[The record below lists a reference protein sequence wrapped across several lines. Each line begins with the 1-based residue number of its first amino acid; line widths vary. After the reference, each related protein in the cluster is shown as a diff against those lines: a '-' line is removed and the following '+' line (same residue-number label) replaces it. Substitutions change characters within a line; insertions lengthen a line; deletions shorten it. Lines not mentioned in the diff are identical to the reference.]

1 MSLNPSIGLVGVAIQ
16 ADRDTTATEPTF
28 LHGLTGG
35 TPFGMSRSIANTAV
49 ACGNR
54 APSDARVDS
63 IEFAPSIESLCY
75 PDVFGLYL
83 YAGLGKVVTSADSKS
98 GYYKHVFTMG
108 SDLPYLTVWGQV
120 GNDGITRTDG
130 CKLGTLE
137 ISATGNEH
145 LAMTASLSGI
155 DGEVGLAEI
164 PGDAKSV
171 CYDGKLTTTDCEFK
185 LDASSETPAE
195 ALVSEATF
203 TIENNTSGQTSL
215 GRAMPRDI
223 ANGNLNFGVSVTT
236 IPDNIK
242 EYQKMVTGSADSTKV
257 SSKVVMGSVYAKF
270 MHTDDPNIYV
280 EIAVNHI
287 PFTADFPEVDPEGSE
302 ATIQFSTDSAII
314 TAAGESPVTITL
326 VNKTASYDTVTVD
339 QSETGGKA
347 VADSA
352 TDTTES
358 AKSSSK

>member
-1 MSLNPSIGLVGVAIQ
+1 MSLNPSIGLAGVALQ
-16 ADRDTTATEPTF
+16 KNRDTVATEPTF

-63 IEFAPSIESLCY
+63 VEFSPSIQSLCY

-83 YAGLGKVVTSADSKS
+83 YAGLGAVTTTKVDGKD
-98 GYYKHVFTMG
+98 GYYKHVFSMG
-108 SDLPYLTVWGQV
+108 AELPYLTVWGQV
-120 GNDGITRTDG
+120 GVDGITRTDG
-130 CKLGTLE
+130 CKVGTLE

-145 LAMTASLSGI
+145 LAMTATLAGI
-155 DGEVGLAEI
+155 DGEVGLPEI
-164 PGDAKSV
+164 PGSAKSV

-185 LDASSETPAE
+185 LDTASNTPAE

-242 EYQKMVTGSADSTKV
+242 EYQKMVTGSASATRV

-270 MHTDDPNIYV
+270 VHTDDPDIYV
-280 EIAVNHI
+280 EIEVKHI

-302 ATIQFSTDSAII
+302 ATIKFSTDSAII
-314 TAAGESPVTITL
+314 TAANESPVTITL
-326 VNKTASYDTVTVD
+326 VNKTASYTGTAS
-339 QSETGGKA
+339 QSA
-347 VADSA
+347 SV
-352 TDTTES
+352 
-358 AKSSSK
+358 KSPVVSSGE

>member
-1 MSLNPSIGLVGVAIQ
+1 MSLNPSIGLAGIALQ
-16 ADRDTTATEPTF
+16 SDRDTTATEPTF
-28 LHGLTGG
+28 FHGLTGG

-63 IEFAPSIESLCY
+63 IEFSPSIESLCY

-83 YAGLGKVVTSADSKS
+83 YAGLGAVTTTAADTS

-108 SDLPYLTVWGQV
+108 ADLPYLTVWGQV

-130 CKLGTLE
+130 CKVGTLE

-145 LAMTASLSGI
+145 LAMTASLAGI
-155 DGEVGLAEI
+155 DGEVGLDTI

-195 ALVSEATF
+195 ALVSEASF

-236 IPDNIK
+236 IPDNIN
-242 EYQKMVTGSADSTKV
+242 EYKKMVTGSLDNTKV

-287 PFTADFPEVDPEGSE
+287 PFTAEFPEVDPEGSE

-326 VNKTASYDTVTVD
+326 VNKTASYTDATAGQSDT
-339 QSETGGKA
+339 
-347 VADSA
+347 
-352 TDTTES
+352 
-358 AKSSSK
+358 SSKATASTTTAKTSSESGE